1 MHDEL
6 TKIDIEKMRQEIA
19 ERKEAEI
26 AQLAEVERTRAY
38 GDLSEN
44 AEYKCAKQELNRNRS
59 RIRYLENMIRT
70 AKVISTASAPDVVG
84 LFDTIEV
91 YIEDEDVT
99 ETYRIVTTLR
109 NDGDTL
115 ISKESPLGKALLG
128 RRVGDVVTVEVN
140 DRIRYDVKI
149 VSLKKGE
156 DDPTIPINRF

>member
-6 TKIDIEKMRQEIA
+6 TKVDIEKMRQEIA

-59 RIRYLENMIRT
+59 RIRYLENMIKT
-70 AKVISTASAPDVVG
+70 AKVISTASAPGVVG
-84 LFDTIEV
+84 LFDTVEV

-99 ETYRIVTTLR
+99 ETYRVVTTLR

-115 ISKESPLGKALLG
+115 ISKESPLGRALLG
-128 RRVGDVVTVEVN
+128 RRVGDVVTVVVN
-140 DRIRYDVKI
+140 ERVRYDVKI
-149 VSLKKGE
+149 TSITKGE
-156 DDPTIPINRF
+156 DDPTIPINKF